1 MIVARNTTSEALH
14 DPSMSPRL
22 PELVDRTTIAVES
35 LRTQWRTV
43 HQLGTHERM
52 TISQLRIYGSM
63 PMSELAARIAL
74 SRAAVTSLVDRLEGD
89 GWVRRVADV
98 HDRRRTV
105 LQLQP
110 QAAEQFDSV
119 TADYRNDLR
128 DLESTM
134 DEEEQRVVREFL
146 QRLGTIADR
155 HADGLRASAAERSL
169 T

>member
-1 MIVARNTTSEALH
+1 MSVARNTTSE
-14 DPSMSPRL
+14 DL

-43 HQLGTHERM
+43 HLLGTHERM
-52 TISQLRIYGSM
+52 TISQLRAYGAM

-74 SRAAVTSLVDRLEGD
+74 SRAAVTSLVDRLEAD
-89 GWVRRVADV
+89 GWVRRVPDAR
-98 HDRRRTV
+98 DRRRTV

-110 QAAEQFDSV
+110 RADEQSDAI
-119 TADYRNDLR
+119 TADYRSELH

-134 DEEEQRVVREFL
+134 NETQLRTVREFL
-146 QRLGTIADR
+146 QQLAAIADR
-155 HADGLRASAAERSL
+155 HADGLRASAAERSV